1 MDQSV
6 TFTHE
11 RLDAFVVAR
20 DLVTAD
26 APLLRGLP
34 RGEAAIGD
42 QLKRAADSVLL
53 NTCEAA
59 GRRAGPDKARFFDI
73 ARGSATE
80 CGGARRAYPNA
91 RPGSGRLRTRPAASS
106 LLTVAL
112 RRYASSRLLA
122 GRALARPRA
131 DGGAL
136 G

>member
-20 DLVTAD
+20 DLVTAV

-59 GRRAGPDKARFFDI
+59 GRRAGLDKARFFDI

-80 CGGARRAYPNA
+80 CGGALAILTARRLAPDDAIASA
-91 RPGSGRLRTRPAASS
+91 RSFAHRSAC
-106 LLTVAL
+106 LLSAL
-112 RRYASSRLLA
+112 AQSAR
-122 GRALARPRA
+122 GRA
-131 DGGAL
+131 
-136 G
+136 

>member
-20 DLVTAD
+20 DLVTAV

-80 CGGARRAYPNA
+80 CGGALAILAARRLAPDAAIATA
-91 RPGSGRLRTRPAASS
+91 RS
-106 LLTVAL
+106 LAHRAVC
-112 RRYASSRLLA
+112 LLS
-122 GRALARPRA
+122 ALARSARRRA
-131 DGGAL
+131 
-136 G
+136 